1 LLLLF
6 KVLQLQVAEVVMMQL
21 MMVQQEDLVVE
32 VEKLMVKAEQEI
44 LLQLVLH
51 KVILV
56 EPETLLV

>member
-1 LLLLF
+1 
-6 KVLQLQVAEVVMMQL
+6 VAEVVMMQL